1 MKVMQINAVY
11 ASGSTGYI
19 VSDIHTLSIENGIDS
34 YVAYSTS
41 PLARNEIVNGYQVGN
56 TIGKKIHA
64 LLGRINGKQAYFSKI
79 ATWNLLKYI
88 ETVEPDIVH
97 LHNLHSNFIYL
108 NMLLDYL
115 AKKRIKT
122 IITLHD
128 CWFYTGGCF
137 HYVSAR
143 CEGWLKECG
152 HCPKKKKDTPRII
165 L

>member
-88 ETVEPDIVH
+88 
-97 LHNLHSNFIYL
+97 
-108 NMLLDYL
+108 
-115 AKKRIKT
+115 
-122 IITLHD
+122 
-128 CWFYTGGCF
+128 
-137 HYVSAR
+137 
-143 CEGWLKECG
+143 
-152 HCPKKKKDTPRII
+152 
-165 L
+165 